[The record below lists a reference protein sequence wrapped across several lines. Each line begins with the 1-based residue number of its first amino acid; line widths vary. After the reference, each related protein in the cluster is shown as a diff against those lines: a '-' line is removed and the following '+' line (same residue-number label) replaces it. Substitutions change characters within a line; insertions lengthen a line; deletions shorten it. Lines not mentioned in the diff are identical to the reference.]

1 MNMPYQQPMMNYTPN
16 YGTYQYNP
24 MASYQRYQQPEP
36 TQGISGRVVQAVET
50 INPNEVPMDGSVAFF
65 PKQDLTEIYAKSWNA
80 DGTIRTLTF
89 KPVLNDKTDVLSGD
103 TEKLEFDLSEKAVS
117 EFEKGIENVD
127 TSEMGEVVDMI
138 KDLAEAEYHS
148 IISKAMKKAD
158 EEEEE
163 YDKELLRSLKAEYGE
178 ESGRRYYDQYRYANG
193 RFAPKG
199 RGTRRGYEEPPYY
212 HMPVNYNDMEYM
224 RDMDKNQGKMY
235 YSEPIAPHVS
245 ESNYDRAKRH
255 YTETKEMHKGAS
267 TEDKEHKMK
276 ALDMYIRE
284 LSGDIS
290 ELLNDMTPDERN
302 LFRTKMSNLA
312 SKL

>member
-16 YGTYQYNP
+16 YGAYQYNP

-89 KPVLNDKTDVLSGD
+89 KPVLNDKTDILSGD
-103 TEKLEFDLSEKAVS
+103 TEKLEFDLSEKAT
-117 EFEKGIENVD
+117 EGI
-127 TSEMGEVVDMI
+127 MA
-138 KDLAEAEYHS
+138 KL
-148 IISKAMKKAD
+148 
-158 EEEEE
+158 
-163 YDKELLRSLKAEYGE
+163 
-178 ESGRRYYDQYRYANG
+178 
-193 RFAPKG
+193 
-199 RGTRRGYEEPPYY
+199 
-212 HMPVNYNDMEYM
+212 
-224 RDMDKNQGKMY
+224 KMY

-302 LFRTKMSNLA
+302 LLRTKMSNLA